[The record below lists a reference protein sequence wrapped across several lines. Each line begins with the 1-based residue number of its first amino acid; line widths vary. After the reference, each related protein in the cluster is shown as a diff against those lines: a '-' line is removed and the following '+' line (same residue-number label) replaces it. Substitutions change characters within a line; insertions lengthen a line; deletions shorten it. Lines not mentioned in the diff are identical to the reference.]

1 MKGKMKNPDGVAKRG
16 KTKCRMVGMA
26 MGGKVNKMAMGGN
39 VKKMRYGGNVKM
51 RSGGKCG

>member
-1 MKGKMKNPDGVAKRG
+1 MKGKMKNPDGCAKRG
-16 KTKCRMVGMA
+16 KTKCKMVGMA